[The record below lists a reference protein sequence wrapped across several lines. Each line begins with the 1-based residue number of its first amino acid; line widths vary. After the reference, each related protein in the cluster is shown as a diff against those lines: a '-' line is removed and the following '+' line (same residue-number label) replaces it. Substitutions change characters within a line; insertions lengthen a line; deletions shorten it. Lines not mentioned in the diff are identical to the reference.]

1 MIKKLLLATHNE
13 GKIEEL
19 KEMLAPWGVEVLS
32 AQDMELPDV
41 EETGETFAENAAMK
55 AETLAEYT
63 GLPCL
68 ADDSGL
74 CVKALGGKPGVYSA
88 RYAPDSDARIGKLVA
103 ELQSM
108 NAEDWS
114 AYFAC
119 VLALKIPGE
128 KVRFFEGKVDGMIIP
143 ERRGN
148 KGFGFDPVFVPD
160 GWNKTFAE
168 VEGNEK
174 AAVSHRGKALRCFI
188 EEMFGAK

>member
-1 MIKKLLLATHNE
+1 
-13 GKIEEL
+13 
-19 KEMLAPWGVEVLS
+19 
-32 AQDMELPDV
+32 
-41 EETGETFAENAAMK
+41 
-55 AETLAEYT
+55 
-63 GLPCL
+63 
-68 ADDSGL
+68 
-74 CVKALGGKPGVYSA
+74 
-88 RYAPDSDARIGKLVA
+88 
-103 ELQSM
+103 LQSM